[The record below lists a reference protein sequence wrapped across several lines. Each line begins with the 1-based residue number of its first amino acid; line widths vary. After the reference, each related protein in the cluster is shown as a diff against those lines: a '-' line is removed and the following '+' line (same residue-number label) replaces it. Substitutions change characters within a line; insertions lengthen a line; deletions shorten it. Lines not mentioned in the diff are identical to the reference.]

1 MHLTLFHVSNHTHQ
15 NKDKEK
21 KRQEIEKDYAL
32 FSLLD
37 FSWIVN
43 ALSIFKVFK
52 IIKTLKKVITLK
64 EARNKRITN
73 KEFRK

>member
-1 MHLTLFHVSNHTHQ
+1 MFHVSNHTHQ
-15 NKDKEK
+15 NKDEEK

>member
-1 MHLTLFHVSNHTHQ
+1 MFHVSNHTHQ
-15 NKDKEK
+15 NKDEEK

-43 ALSIFKVFK
+43 TLSIFKVFK

>member
-1 MHLTLFHVSNHTHQ
+1 MHQ
-15 NKDKEK
+15 NKDEEK